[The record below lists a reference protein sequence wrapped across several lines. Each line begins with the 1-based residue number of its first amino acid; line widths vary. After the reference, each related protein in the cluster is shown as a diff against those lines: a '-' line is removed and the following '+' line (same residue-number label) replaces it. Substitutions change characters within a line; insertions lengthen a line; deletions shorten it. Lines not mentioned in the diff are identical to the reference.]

1 MNSSSIYSSLRLLKK
16 KSHHTIGLIL
26 LFFVSLSLSAQ
37 DSGNRHL
44 GGTITATNNGVSIIP
59 SFTLGRPAVFFDL
72 TMGGDRFSF
81 DPMLRFGMDGKPWS
95 FVLWGRYKVIKNDRF
110 TLSLGG
116 HPAFLFQ
123 EKEMFING
131 KKEIMMVA
139 NRYLAGELNTN
150 YKLSDRVSMGI
161 YYLQGTGI
169 QVLGA
174 KNSNFLAFNTQ
185 VSDLTLVKDLKLRI
199 NPQVFFLR
207 VDDTS
212 GYYFNS
218 AFTFSKGDFP
228 LNFQAFFNQK
238 VKSTVAGDELVWN
251 LSLLYTFSTKF
262 KKD

>member
-1 MNSSSIYSSLRLLKK
+1 MIQ
-16 KSHHTIGLIL
+16 
-26 LFFVSLSLSAQ
+26 LFAQ
-37 DSGNRHL
+37 ESDERHL
-44 GGTITATNNGVSIIP
+44 GGTISATNNGISIIP
-59 SFTLGRPAVFFDL
+59 SFSLGRPAVFFDL
-72 TMGGDRFSF
+72 TMGGERFSF
-81 DPMLRFGMDGKPWS
+81 DPMLRFGLDGKPWS
-95 FVLWGRYKVIKNDRF
+95 FVLWGRYQLIKNDRL

-123 EKEMFING
+123 EKEMLVNG

-150 YKLSDRVSMGI
+150 YKLSERVSLGI

-212 GYYFNS
+212 GYYFNT
-218 AFTFSKGDFP
+218 AFTLSKGDFP
-228 LNFQAFFNQK
+228 VNLQAFFNQK
-238 VKSTVAGDELVWN
+238 IKSTVTGYDLVWN
-251 LSLLYTFSTKF
+251 LSMMYTFSAKF
-262 KKD
+262 KKDQNR